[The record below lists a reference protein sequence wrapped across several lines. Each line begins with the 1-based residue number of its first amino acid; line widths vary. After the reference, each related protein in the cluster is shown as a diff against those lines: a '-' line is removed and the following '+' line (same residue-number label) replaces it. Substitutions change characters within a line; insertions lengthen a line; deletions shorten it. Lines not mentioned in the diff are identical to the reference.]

1 MNKNRIKYEYVTRGV
16 FESLLRDYNSDKN
29 NLEYIKKVT
38 NYIFSNNSY
47 QAIPDNTT
55 YTKYSE
61 IKIKNHLLN
70 NYQEYLDYNI
80 LSRLLYEEI
89 NMFDLINKN
98 HKDYKQLKELY
109 EFLTI

>member
-80 LSRLLYEEI
+80 LSRLLYRYPSII
-89 NMFDLINKN
+89 NKINKN
-98 HKDYKQLKELY
+98 HKNYQQLKELY

>member
-98 HKDYKQLKELY
+98 HKDYKKLKELY